1 MFCPRPKCKVGCSQ
15 VDIAADLV
23 LEDWKVGEFFDGC
36 QW

>member
-15 VDIAADLV
+15 VHIAADLV
-23 LEDWKVGEFFDGC
+23 LEDWKVSEFFDGC